1 MDELLAMGIRS
12 LPVTI
17 IGEQPIVGYSPNKIS
32 EALGLGVKLAP
43 RDPDQTIPLLGRV
56 MEAFRRAVRQMPD
69 DKLNWTAPDRDRP
82 MSQFVYHVFRWGE
95 RTMEAVDSGVYAP
108 VMDDEVGLSY
118 ESFQDL
124 ADFGTQ
130 VLERYF
136 EWSANQAL
144 VALRNHPPLASDD
157 KTVAERLDVITGHA
171 VQHLRQLYWVMDE
184 FGVGPEDRI
193 PDSEFP
199 QEYILTLVSKTGG
212 LF

>member
-17 IGEQPIVGYSPNKIS
+17 IGGQPIVGYSPNKIS

-56 MEAFRRAVRQMPD
+56 MEAFRRSVRQMPD

-108 VMDDEVGLSY
+108 VMDDEIGLSY

-136 EWSANQAL
+136 EWSANQAF

-157 KTVAERLDVITGHA
+157 KTVAERLDVITGHT

-184 FGVGPEDRI
+184 FGVVPEDRI
-193 PDSEFP
+193 PDSELP

>member
-1 MDELLAMGIRS
+1 
-12 LPVTI
+12 
-17 IGEQPIVGYSPNKIS
+17 
-32 EALGLGVKLAP
+32 
-43 RDPDQTIPLLGRV
+43 
-56 MEAFRRAVRQMPD
+56 
-69 DKLNWTAPDRDRP
+69 

-144 VALRNHPPLASDD
+144 VALRNHTPLASDD

-171 VQHLRQLYWVMDE
+171 VQHLRQLYWVIDE
-184 FGVGPEDRI
+184 FGVVPEDRI